1 MSKYDLKVMLLERL
15 RLLLVLTAAV
25 AVAGAILHT
34 GQPGSFFTFGF
45 AIVTGYGVGTIV
57 DDLST
62 AAMVGIRARLRES
75 ATTPKPTDGMSRREL
90 ACRRLQ
96 LVGDRIAGPRGRRAA
111 NHVSAALGLGR
122 IEIPTDRSEH
132 SGAA

>member
-15 RLLLVLTAAV
+15 RLLLVLTAAL
-25 AVAGAILHT
+25 AVAGAILHA
-34 GQPGSFFTFGF
+34 GRPGDYFTFGF

-75 ATTPKPTDGMSRREL
+75 ADSPKPADGMCRREL
-90 ACRRLQ
+90 ACRRFQ
-96 LVGDRIAGPRGRRAA
+96 LVGDRIAGPRGRRVA
-111 NHVSAALGLGR
+111 NHVSAVLGLGR
-122 IEIPTDRSEH
+122 IETPADRH
-132 SGAA
+132 